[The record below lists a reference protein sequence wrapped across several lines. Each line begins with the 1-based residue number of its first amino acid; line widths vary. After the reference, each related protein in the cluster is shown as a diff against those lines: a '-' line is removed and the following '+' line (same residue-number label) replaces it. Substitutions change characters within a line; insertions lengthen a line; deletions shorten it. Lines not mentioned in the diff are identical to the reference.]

1 LFGGIC
7 NVPIRVPLNLA
18 NNFSMPIWHAHTR
31 VLLHRVKT
39 PWKKW
44 ADQIDPALERQD
56 ILCGSDQK
64 LAALSLLLK

>member
-1 LFGGIC
+1 
-7 NVPIRVPLNLA
+7 
-18 NNFSMPIWHAHTR
+18 MPIWHAHTR

-44 ADQIDPALERQD
+44 ADRIDPALERQD

-64 LAALSLLLK
+64 QAALSLLLK